1 MKALIHL
8 LRWDLVMQVRYGFW
22 AAGTAI
28 SIVWA
33 GLFWPL
39 STATLNVW
47 LPFVLYSDIAS
58 IGMMFVAGALFFD
71 RRQGVI
77 EALAVTPVPTSVW
90 LLSKLITLT
99 VLGTTVASAIVVLLY
114 GVGVAWG
121 RLLLAFGLSSCVFT
135 MIGFLVA
142 ARFGT
147 VSSFLVFF
155 GLISIPTALPVL
167 DYFDVWSHP
176 AIWLLPFQPALVALR
191 EAFHPADTTT
201 FALALGL
208 LVVWIGVGF
217 PVCVATFHRH
227 VSGRQ
232 GVA

>member
-1 MKALIHL
+1 
-8 LRWDLVMQVRYGFW
+8 MQVRYGFW
-22 AAGTAI
+22 AAGTVVTV
-28 SIVWA
+28 VWA

-39 STATLNVW
+39 STEALDVW
-47 LPFVLYSDIAS
+47 LPFVLYSDIAV
-58 IGMMFVAGALFFD
+58 IGMMFVAGGLFFD

-99 VLGTTVASAIVVLLY
+99 VFGTAVASTIVVLLS
-114 GVGVAWG
+114 GFGVAWG
-121 RLLLAFGLSSCVFT
+121 RLLLAFGLSSCLFT

-167 DYFDVWSHP
+167 DYFGIWSHP
-176 AIWLLPFQPALVALR
+176 AVWLLPFQPALVALR
-191 EAFHPADTTT
+191 EAFHPADAAA
-201 FALALGL
+201 FGLALGL

-217 PVCVATFHRH
+217 PLCVATFHRH